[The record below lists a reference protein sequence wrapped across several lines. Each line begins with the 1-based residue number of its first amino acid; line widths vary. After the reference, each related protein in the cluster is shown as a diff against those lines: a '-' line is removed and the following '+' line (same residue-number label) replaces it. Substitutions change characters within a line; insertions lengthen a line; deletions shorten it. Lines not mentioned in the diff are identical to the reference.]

1 MRMRPMMAQPHNRTM
16 PDALRTP
23 TALLGGLS
31 PAAFMR
37 RHWQRQPLLVRQAL
51 PGVRAPID
59 RNALFALAARDD
71 VESRLVMREG
81 RRWTLRPG
89 PLPRRALPPLAQ
101 PRWTLLVQGLDLH
114 VDAAHDLLS
123 RFRFVPDARLDDL
136 MLSYASD
143 GGGVGPH
150 LDSYDVFLVQVAGR
164 RRWRW
169 GRCDA
174 PVLREDV
181 PLKMLARFE
190 PEHDATLEPGD
201 LLYLPPGWAHEGT
214 AVGADCMTAS
224 VGFRAP
230 TADEVARAL
239 LERIAET
246 LPDGG
251 ARYRDPRQTATAAPA
266 ELPVPLLAFARAAL
280 ERAVASPE
288 AIECALGE
296 WLTEPK
302 PQVWFEAQARI
313 ERPSMLVL
321 DRRTRIG
328 YGARHVFVNGES
340 FAASGRDATLV
351 RRLADAR
358 RLGAR
363 EARRLSPG
371 ARALIDEWIAAGWL
385 HEQGDDDG

>member
-1 MRMRPMMAQPHNRTM
+1 MRMRPMMAQPHNHAM
-16 PDALRTP
+16 PDALRVP

-37 RHWQRQPLLVRQAL
+37 RHWHQRPLLVRQAL
-51 PGVRAPID
+51 PDVQPPIARA
-59 RNALFALAARDD
+59 ALFALAARDD
-71 VESRLVMREG
+71 VESRLVQREG

-89 PLPRRALPPLAQ
+89 PLSRRALPPLVQ

-114 VDAAHDLLS
+114 VDAAHALLS

-150 LDSYDVFLVQVAGR
+150 IDSYDVFLIQVAGR

-169 GRCDA
+169 GRCEA
-174 PVLREDV
+174 PVLRDDV
-181 PLKMLARFE
+181 PLKMLTHFM
-190 PEHDATLEPGD
+190 PEHDATLEAGD

-214 AVGADCMTAS
+214 AVGSDCMTAS
-224 VGFRAP
+224 VGFRSP
-230 TADEVARAL
+230 TADEIARAV
-239 LERIAET
+239 LERVAEA
-246 LPDGG
+246 LPEGG
-251 ARYRDPRQTATAAPA
+251 ARYRDPRQPAAGTPAALPQPLADFARNAAQRALAAPG
-266 ELPVPLLAFARAAL
+266 
-280 ERAVASPE
+280 

-302 PQVWFEAQARI
+302 PQVWFQSCARAVHVA
-313 ERPSMLVL
+313 SVVL
-321 DRRTRIG
+321 DRRTRIC
-328 YGARHVFVNGES
+328 YDARHVFVNGES
-340 FAASGRDATLV
+340 FAARGRDAALV
-351 RRLADAR
+351 RRLADER

-363 EARRLSPG
+363 DLDRLSPH

-385 HEQGDDDG
+385 HEQEATS